1 MTEDLQFLEANKF
14 LIRYYYIYKYKSFH
28 KASEKFY
35 TASSDRNMK
44 YAVQQ
49 LEKCYKVQLIKIKG
63 NMFEF
68 TEFGHILGEQV
79 EKIYNLN
86 VNTYSLLNKLN
97 LKEINFATSPD
108 YYKYYIK
115 KVFDSFI
122 TENPDIKVNILK
134 TNQMDSTERLLKREI
149 DFIVG
154 AVPLIQNPDLI
165 YQEIAESKVFL
176 AYLKKNSKKFKK
188 IDSLYD
194 IKELKGA
201 MCDHTH
207 VFYQNVREAEKEKNI
222 KLNIV
227 QNISDFESLIDA
239 VKSGNVDYSIVGNYD
254 LTDEDLIFLD
264 ITGFFKVY
272 KICFIYRR
280 NEVLTRTIEKLIKIS
295 EQLQIKPN

>member
-1 MTEDLQFLEANKF
+1 MYEDLKFLEANKY
-14 LIRYYYIYKYKSFH
+14 LIKYYYIYKYKSLY
-28 KASEKFY
+28 KASENFY
-35 TASSDRNMK
+35 EPTSDRNMK
-44 YAVQQ
+44 NAIKL
-49 LEKCYKVQLIKIKG
+49 LEEFYNVQLVNVKG
-63 NMFEF
+63 NRVEF
-68 TEFGHILGEQV
+68 TEFGEILGKQAEQ
-79 EKIYNLN
+79 IFNINLN
-86 VNTYSLLNKLN
+86 IKSLINNIN

-194 IKELKGA
+194 IKEIKGA

-207 VFYQNVREAEKEKNI
+207 VFYQNVREIEKEKNI

-254 LTDEDLIFLD
+254 LTDQDLIFLD